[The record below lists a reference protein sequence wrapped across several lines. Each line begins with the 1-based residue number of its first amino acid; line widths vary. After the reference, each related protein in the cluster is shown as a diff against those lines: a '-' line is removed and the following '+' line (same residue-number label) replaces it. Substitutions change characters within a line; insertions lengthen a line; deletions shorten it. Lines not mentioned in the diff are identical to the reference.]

1 MTIKDPEKRKRVN
14 EMGAQELSEYGTFSE
29 TCRRIA
35 ESRHANSPI
44 RQEMLVEYMN
54 RVEEYVEDCRRVGK
68 PLTHA
73 GFALACDI
81 GIDTWRRIRE
91 GQFDYVP
98 EEFRILHNLPADAEE
113 YITEDG
119 EIIPLIPWSEV
130 FKKCELL
137 IQDQLESNCYT
148 NKGNPA
154 GSIFGLKARFDWRDD
169 PEVPNHLTQNL
180 VIADSNQARKALQ
193 MLTRTPEE

>member
-1 MTIKDPEKRKRVN
+1 MLKDPEKLKRVS
-14 EMGAQELSEYGTFSE
+14 EMGAQDLSEYGKFSE
-29 TCRRIA
+29 TCKRIA
-35 ESRHANSPI
+35 ASRRANSPI
-44 RQEMLVEYMN
+44 RQEMLVEYIN
-54 RVEEYVEDCRRVGK
+54 RVEKYVEDCSRIGK

-98 EEFRILHNLPADAEE
+98 EEFRILHDLPADAQE

-119 EIIPLIPWSEV
+119 EVIPLIPWSDV

-137 IQDQLESNCYT
+137 IQEQLESNCYT

-169 PEVPNHLTQNL
+169 PEVPHNLTQNL
-180 VIADSNQARKALQ
+180 VIADSEQARKALR
-193 MLTRTPEE
+193 MLTRED